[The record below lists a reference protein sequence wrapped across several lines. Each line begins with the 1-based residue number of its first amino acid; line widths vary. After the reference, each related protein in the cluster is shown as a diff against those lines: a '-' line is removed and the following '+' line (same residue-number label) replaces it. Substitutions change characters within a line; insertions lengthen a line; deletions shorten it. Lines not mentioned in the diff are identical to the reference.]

1 MILNVID
8 NILYFITQD
17 ELALLPGSI
26 VLFMVAGLFMK
37 NK

>member
-8 NILYFITQD
+8 NILYYLSQD

-26 VLFMVAGLFMK
+26 VLFMVGGLFMK